1 MQFSKFEG
9 NGNDF
14 IIIDNID
21 GRLNLTSKEV
31 QFLCDRRYG
40 IGADGLILLNY
51 FESSDF
57 EMVYYN
63 SDGNIGSMCG
73 NGGRCIA
80 AFTHMNNIAGEN
92 QSFIAFDGCH
102 EAIILGKNNTNME
115 WDIKLKLSKVT
126 GVEENDGNYL
136 INTGSPHYVKFV
148 KDISDIDVEEEGRKI
163 RYNNM
168 FSPDGTNVNFVELG
182 SDNIFVRTYE
192 RGVEKET
199 LSCGTGVTASAIA
212 SFLVHG
218 ISDTSVNTKG
228 GDFNVSFIHSKEGG
242 KDVFD
247 EIWLRGPVKFVF
259 SGDIKI

>member
-1 MQFSKFEG
+1 M
-9 NGNDF
+9 
-14 IIIDNID
+14 
-21 GRLNLTSKEV
+21 
-31 QFLCDRRYG
+31 
-40 IGADGLILLNY
+40 
-51 FESSDF
+51 
-57 EMVYYN
+57 
-63 SDGNIGSMCG
+63 
-73 NGGRCIA
+73 
-80 AFTHMNNIAGEN
+80 
-92 QSFIAFDGCH
+92 
-102 EAIILGKNNTNME
+102 
-115 WDIKLKLSKVT
+115 
-126 GVEENDGNYL
+126 
-136 INTGSPHYVKFV
+136 KFV